1 MSTLQEVAVA
11 IAEFGPDLILVGLPI
26 NMDDSEGPR
35 ALAARAFGARLA
47 ERTNLP
53 VDFHDERLS
62 SFEADESL
70 KGSGLTHKG
79 KKKVQD
85 ADKAGKKRGDAKCID
100 SAAEAVGVASN
111 AAEILK
117 RSFNDPRGDNAPQPA
132 QTAATSST
140 TAATSPTSAAVSTA
154 LLSRSQSTT
163 TTRATTLFAPVLF
176 SRFNV
181 TIYQSW
187 SVHIRW

>member
-1 MSTLQEVAVA
+1 MRILAVDLGDVRTGLAAGEDVTGTVQPLEVIVERDESARLEKVAVA

-85 ADKAGKKRGDAKCID
+85 AIA
-100 SAAEAVGVASN
+100 SAN
-111 AAEILK
+111 ILQDWM
-117 RSFNDPRGDNAPQPA
+117 RR
-132 QTAATSST
+132 
-140 TAATSPTSAAVSTA
+140 
-154 LLSRSQSTT
+154 
-163 TTRATTLFAPVLF
+163 
-176 SRFNV
+176 
-181 TIYQSW
+181 
-187 SVHIRW
+187 

>member
-1 MSTLQEVAVA
+1 MRILAVDLGDVRTGLAVGEDVTGTVQPLEVIVERDESARLEKVAAA

-47 ERTNLP
+47 ERTGLP

-85 ADKAGKKRGDAKCID
+85 AI
-100 SAAEAVGVASN
+100 AAAN
-111 AAEILK
+111 ILQDWM
-117 RSFNDPRGDNAPQPA
+117 RR
-132 QTAATSST
+132 
-140 TAATSPTSAAVSTA
+140 
-154 LLSRSQSTT
+154 
-163 TTRATTLFAPVLF
+163 
-176 SRFNV
+176 
-181 TIYQSW
+181 
-187 SVHIRW
+187 

>member
-1 MSTLQEVAVA
+1 MRILAVDLGDVRTGLAAGEDVTGTVQPLEVIVERDESARLEKITAA
-11 IAEFGPDLILVGLPI
+11 IAGFGPDLILIGLPI

-47 ERTNLP
+47 ERTGLP

-85 ADKAGKKRGDAKCID
+85 AI
-100 SAAEAVGVASN
+100 AAAN
-111 AAEILK
+111 ILQDWM
-117 RSFNDPRGDNAPQPA
+117 RR
-132 QTAATSST
+132 
-140 TAATSPTSAAVSTA
+140 
-154 LLSRSQSTT
+154 
-163 TTRATTLFAPVLF
+163 
-176 SRFNV
+176 
-181 TIYQSW
+181 
-187 SVHIRW
+187 

>member
-1 MSTLQEVAVA
+1 MRILAVDLGDVRTGLAAGEDVPGTVQPLEVIVERDESARLEKVAVA

-85 ADKAGKKRGDAKCID
+85 AI
-100 SAAEAVGVASN
+100 AAAN
-111 AAEILK
+111 ILQDWM
-117 RSFNDPRGDNAPQPA
+117 RR
-132 QTAATSST
+132 
-140 TAATSPTSAAVSTA
+140 
-154 LLSRSQSTT
+154 
-163 TTRATTLFAPVLF
+163 
-176 SRFNV
+176 
-181 TIYQSW
+181 
-187 SVHIRW
+187 

>member
-1 MSTLQEVAVA
+1 MRILAVDLGDVRTGLAAGEDVTGTVQPLEVIVERDESARLEKVAVA

-85 ADKAGKKRGDAKCID
+85 AI
-100 SAAEAVGVASN
+100 AAAN
-111 AAEILK
+111 ILQDWM
-117 RSFNDPRGDNAPQPA
+117 RR
-132 QTAATSST
+132 
-140 TAATSPTSAAVSTA
+140 
-154 LLSRSQSTT
+154 
-163 TTRATTLFAPVLF
+163 
-176 SRFNV
+176 
-181 TIYQSW
+181 
-187 SVHIRW
+187 